1 MSSGG
6 FEAKIYSSDTAT
18 EKQDDWSGTTDT
30 EWHPQPR
37 LIQSYSDDQKI
48 HVIDGTSDDEGRW
61 TALVA
66 DSDWDENV
74 LVVDDDWND
83 VFGDESSGDGTQP
96 EEQYIIQQ

>member
-1 MSSGG
+1 MSGG
-6 FEAKIYSSDTAT
+6 GSEAKIYSSNAAI
-18 EKQDDWSGTTDT
+18 EKQDVFLSTTHPT
-30 EWHPQPR
+30 WQPQPG
-37 LIQSYSDDQKI
+37 LIQTYSDEQKI

-66 DSDWDENV
+66 DSDWDEHM

>member
-1 MSSGG
+1 MSGG
-6 FEAKIYSSDTAT
+6 GSEAKIYSSNAAI
-18 EKQDDWSGTTDT
+18 EKQDVWLSTTHT
-30 EWHPQPR
+30 TWQPQPG
-37 LIQSYSDDQKI
+37 LIQTYSDEQKI

-66 DSDWDENV
+66 DSDWDEHM

-83 VFGDESSGDGTQP
+83 VFGDENSGDGTQP